1 MSDKNQELADFIW
14 SVADLLRGDY
24 KRSEYGKV
32 ILPMTLL
39 RRMDCVMKDS
49 REAVWARAESFAGQN
64 KDAVLRA
71 TAGRDFYNL
80 SRQTFDT
87 IGADPDTQKVEKNLN
102 DFISGF
108 SAQATEIL
116 DHYAFHLQIDRLAKA
131 GLLYLVVQKF
141 AGIDLSL
148 EAVDNHNMGYVFE
161 ELIRKFADAS
171 NETAGEHFTPREVI
185 ELMVELLLTPDGER
199 LTGAA
204 PVIDILDPACGTG
217 GMLSAAQDHIKALN
231 PNARVNVFGQE
242 LNAES
247 YAICRSDM
255 LLKGQ
260 AASNIHFGNS
270 FTQDGHEDEQFEY
283 MLANP
288 PFGVE
293 WKKVEKQVKQEHE
306 DRGYDGRFGAGL
318 PRINDGSFLFLQ
330 HMIHK
335 MRPLKKDAEGK
346 EIGGSRIAIVFNGS
360 PLFTGGAGSG
370 ESEIR
375 RWIIQNNYLEAI
387 VALPDQL
394 FYNTGIS
401 TYVWIVTNR
410 KPKNLRDRIVLID
423 ARDQWSKM
431 RKSLSNKRK
440 EMTEEQRRE
449 VCAWYGE
456 AYRLARSGDGSHHSV
471 PEKVKVFDADNF
483 GYQRITVDRPLKLRF
498 EVSEDSL
505 DTLRVAKAVEK
516 ELGEGGPEKL
526 ADALKPLLGGSWKT
540 KAEAWISLGSALDQA
555 GITWPKTKTF
565 DKAMRDAVGVPDP
578 QGEVQYVKKGQI
590 EHDPDLRDA
599 ENVPLGE
606 DIDAYFEREVMPHA
620 ADAWIT
626 ESKDSKTKETVRF
639 RVGYEIPFTRYYYV
653 YTPPRP
659 LTEIDAE
666 LKALEAEIQT
676 LLGEVAR

>member
-39 RRMDCVMKDS
+39 RRMDCVMKDT
-49 REAVWARAESFAGQN
+49 RETVWARAESFAGQN
-64 KDAVLRA
+64 NDAVLRA

-80 SRQTFDT
+80 SRQTFAT
-87 IGADPDTQKVEKNLN
+87 IGADPDTQKVEKNLK
-102 DFISGF
+102 DFIGGF
-108 SAQATEIL
+108 SSEATEIL

-141 AGIDLSL
+141 ADIDLSL
-148 EAVDNHNMGYVFE
+148 EAVDNHNMGFVFE

-185 ELMVELLLTPDGER
+185 ELMVELLLAPDGDR

-217 GMLSAAQDHIKALN
+217 GMLSAAQDHIKILN
-231 PNARVNVFGQE
+231 PVARVNVFGQE

-260 AASNIHFGNS
+260 TASNIHFGNS

-335 MRPLKKDAEGK
+335 MRPLKKDADGT

-375 RWIIQNNYLEAI
+375 RWIIKHNYLEAI

-410 KPKNLRDRIVLID
+410 KPKNLKGRIILID

-440 EMTEEQRRE
+440 EITDEQRHE
-449 VCAWYGE
+449 ICAWYGE
-456 AYRLARSGDGSHHSV
+456 AYRIARSGDGSQHSV
-471 PEKVKVFDADNF
+471 PEKVKIFDADDF

-498 EVSEDSL
+498 EVSKDSL
-505 DTLRVAKAVEK
+505 DALQTAKVVEK
-516 ELGEGGPEKL
+516 EFGEGGPERL
-526 ADALKPLLGGSWKT
+526 AAALKPLLGSSWKT
-540 KAEAWISLGSALDQA
+540 KAEAWIALSAALNQA
-555 GITWPKTKTF
+555 GISWPKSNTF
-565 DKAMRDAVGVPDP
+565 NKAMRDAVGVSDP
-578 QGEVQYVKKGQI
+578 EGELQYVKKGQV

-599 ENVPLGE
+599 ENVPLRE
-606 DIDAYFEREVMPHA
+606 DIDTYFEREVKPHVE
-620 ADAWIT
+620 DAWIT
-626 ESKDSKTKETVRF
+626 EFKDPKTKETMRA
-639 RVGYEIPFTRYYYV
+639 RVGYEIPFTRHFYV
-653 YTPPRP
+653 YKPPRP
-659 LTEIDAE
+659 LAEIDVE
-666 LKALEAEIQT
+666 LKELEEKIQE
-676 LLGEVAR
+676 LLSEVTQ

>member
-39 RRMDCVMKDS
+39 RRMDCVMEDT

-64 KDAVLRA
+64 KDAILRA

-80 SRQTFDT
+80 SKQSFAT
-87 IGADPDTQKVEKNLN
+87 IGDDPDTEQVEKNLK
-102 DFISGF
+102 DFLGGF
-108 SAQATEIL
+108 SSEAAKIL
-116 DHYAFHLQIDRLAKA
+116 EHYAFHLQVERLANA
-131 GLLYLVVQKF
+131 NLLYLVVQKF
-141 AGIDLSL
+141 AEIDLSP
-148 EAVDNHNMGYVFE
+148 EVVDNHNMGYVFE

-185 ELMVELLLTPDGER
+185 ELMVELLLAPDHDR
-199 LTGAA
+199 IDDNKA

-217 GMLSAAQDHIKALN
+217 GMLSAAQEHIKTLS
-231 PNARVNVFGQE
+231 PRARVNVFGQE

-260 AASNIHFGNS
+260 TASNIHFGNS
-270 FTQDGHEDEQFEY
+270 FTQDGHEGAQFEY

-293 WKKVEKQVKQEHE
+293 WKKVEKQVKEEYE
-306 DRGYDGRFGAGL
+306 DRGFDGRFGAGL

-330 HMIHK
+330 HMLHK
-335 MRPLKKDAEGK
+335 MRPLKKDSESK
-346 EIGGSRIAIVFNGS
+346 EIGGSRIAVVFNGS

-375 RWIIQNNYLEAI
+375 RWILENDYLEAI

-401 TYVWIVTNR
+401 TYFWIVTNR
-410 KPKNLRDRIVLID
+410 KPKNLKNRIILLD
-423 ARDQWSKM
+423 AREQWSKM
-431 RKSLSNKRK
+431 RKSLNNKRK
-440 EMTEEQRRE
+440 EITKEHRDQI
-449 VCAWYGE
+449 CSWYGE
-456 AYRLARSGDGSHHSV
+456 ALRLARSGDGSQHSV
-471 PEKVKVFDADNF
+471 PDKVKVFDADDF
-483 GYQRITVDRPLKLRF
+483 GYRRITIDRPLKLHF
-498 EVSEDSL
+498 EVTE
-505 DTLRVAKAVEK
+505 DTL
-516 ELGEGGPEKL
+516 
-526 ADALKPLLGGSWKT
+526 DALRVSKVVAREFPDSEALIGALTPLLGSRWET
-540 KAEAWISLGSALDQA
+540 KADAWSELRDAMAEAGVYWPTGKPFQKAL
-555 GITWPKTKTF
+555 
-565 DKAMRDAVGVPDP
+565 RDAVGVPDP
-578 QGEVQYVKKGQI
+578 DGEVQYAKKGQP
-590 EHDPDLRDA
+590 EHDPDLRDF
-599 ENVPLGE
+599 ENAGRRE
-606 DIDAYFEREVMPHA
+606 DVDEYFVREVKPHVD
-620 ADAWIT
+620 DAWIT
-626 ESKDSKTKETVRF
+626 ETKDPKTAEMVRY
-639 RVGYEIPFTRYYYV
+639 RVGYEIPFTRHFYV

>member
-24 KRSEYGKV
+24 KRSEYGRV

-39 RRMDCVMKDS
+39 RRMDCVMQDT
-49 REAVWARAESFAGQN
+49 REAVWERAESFAGQN
-64 KDAVLRA
+64 KDAILRA

-80 SRQTFDT
+80 SKQSFAT
-87 IGADPDTQKVEKNLN
+87 IGADPATEKVEKNLK
-102 DFISGF
+102 DFLGGF
-108 SAQATEIL
+108 SFEATKIL
-116 DHYAFHLQIDRLAKA
+116 DHYAFHLQVERLADA
-131 GLLYLVVQKF
+131 NLLYLVVQKF
-141 AGIDLSL
+141 AEIDLSP
-148 EAVDNHNMGYVFE
+148 EAVDSHNMGYVFE

-185 ELMVELLLTPDGER
+185 ELMVELLLAPDHDR
-199 LTGAA
+199 IDDNRA

-217 GMLSAAQDHIKALN
+217 GMLSAAEDHIKTLS
-231 PNARVNVFGQE
+231 PRARVNLFGQE

-260 AASNIHFGNS
+260 TASNIRFGNS
-270 FTQDGHEDEQFEY
+270 FTQDGHEGAQFEY

-293 WKKVEKQVKQEHE
+293 WKKVEKQVKEEHE
-306 DRGYDGRFGAGL
+306 DRGHDGRFGAGL

-335 MRPLKKDAEGK
+335 MRPLKKDAEGR
-346 EIGGSRIAIVFNGS
+346 EVGGSRIAVVFNGS

-375 RWIIQNNYLEAI
+375 RWIIENDYLEAI

-401 TYVWIVTNR
+401 TYFWIVTNR
-410 KPKNLRDRIVLID
+410 KPKNLKNRVILLD

-440 EMTEEQRRE
+440 EIVRERRE
-449 VCAWYGE
+449 EICAWYGE
-456 AYRLARSGDGSHHSV
+456 ALRLTRSGDGSQHSV
-471 PEKVKVFDADNF
+471 PAKVKVLDADAF
-483 GYQRITVDRPLKLRF
+483 GYKRITIDRPLKLRF
-498 EVSEDSL
+498 EVTD
-505 DTLRVAKAVEK
+505 DTL
-516 ELGEGGPEKL
+516 
-526 ADALKPLLGGSWKT
+526 DALRVSKVVAREFPNPEALIGALMPLLGSRWAT
-540 KAEAWISLGSALDQA
+540 KADAWNELRDAMAKAGVHWPSGKPFQRAL
-555 GITWPKTKTF
+555 
-565 DKAMRDAVGVPDP
+565 RDAVGVPDP
-578 QGEVQYVKKGQI
+578 YGEVQFVKKGQP
-590 EHDPDLRDA
+590 EHDPDLRDF
-599 ENVPLGE
+599 ENAGRRE
-606 DIDAYFEREVMPHA
+606 DIDEYFVREVKPHVD
-620 ADAWIT
+620 DAWLAET
-626 ESKDSKTKETVRF
+626 KDPKTGEMVRY
-639 RVGYEIPFTRYYYV
+639 RVGYEIPFTRHFYV

-666 LKALEAEIQT
+666 LRALEAEIQT

>member
-1 MSDKNQELADFIW
+1 VSDKNQELADFIW

-39 RRMDCVMKDS
+39 RRMDCVMDDT
-49 REAVWARAESFAGQN
+49 REEVWARDESYAGQN
-64 KDAVLRA
+64 KDGVLRA
-71 TAGRDFYNL
+71 AAGRNFWNT
-80 SRQTFDT
+80 SQQSFAT
-87 IGADPDTQKVEKNLN
+87 IGADPDTQKIEKNLK
-102 DFISGF
+102 DFIGGF
-108 SAQATEIL
+108 SAEATEIL
-116 DHYAFHLQIDRLAKA
+116 DHYAFHLQIERLAKA
-131 GLLYLVVQKF
+131 ELLYLVVQKF
-141 AGIDLSL
+141 AEIDLSP
-148 EAVDNHNMGYVFE
+148 AVVDNHNMGYVFE

-185 ELMVELLLTPDGER
+185 ELMVELLLAPDGER
-199 LTGAA
+199 LNGEA

-217 GMLSAAQDHIKALN
+217 GMLSAAEEHIKRLN
-231 PNARVNVFGQE
+231 PRARVNLYGQE

-260 AASNIHFGNS
+260 TASNIHFGNS

-293 WKKVEKQVKQEHE
+293 WKKVEKQVKEEYE

-375 RWIIQNNYLEAI
+375 RWIIENDYLEAI

-401 TYVWIVTNR
+401 TYFWIVTNR
-410 KPKNLRDRIVLID
+410 KPKNLKNRIVLID

-440 EMTEEQRRE
+440 EIIESQRK
-449 VCAWYGE
+449 VICGLYGK
-456 AYRLARSGDGSHHSV
+456 AHRLTRSGDGSQHPV
-471 PEKVKVFDADNF
+471 PDKVKLFGADDF

-498 EVSEDSL
+498 EVTE
-505 DTLRVAKAVEK
+505 DTLDALRVSKVVER
-516 ELGEGGPEKL
+516 ELHNPEKL
-526 ADALKPLLGGSWKT
+526 VAALKPLVGSRWET
-540 KAEAWISLGSALDQA
+540 KAKAWDALRATMA
-555 GITWPKTKTF
+555 GEGVPWPTAKPF
-565 DKAMRDAVGVPDP
+565 EKAMRDAVGVPVP
-578 QGEVQYVKKGQI
+578 EGEVQYVKKDQP
-590 EHDPDLRDA
+590 EHDPDLRDF
-599 ENVPLGE
+599 ENVPLRE
-606 DIDAYFEREVMPHA
+606 DIDAYFEREVKPHVE
-620 ADAWIT
+620 DAWIA
-626 ESKDSKTKETVRF
+626 ESKDPKTKESIRC
-639 RVGYEIPFTRYYYV
+639 RVGYEIPFTRHYYV
-653 YTPPRP
+653 YEPPRP
-659 LTEIDAE
+659 LSDIDAE
-666 LKALEAEIQT
+666 LKALEAEIQK
-676 LLGEVAR
+676 LLGEVAP